1 MKDRSEI
8 LESFS
13 WAALVAIKMAWR
25 EGKITSDFS
34 EHVFIMNWLATA
46 RKRKLFPRSV
56 SSEIDWL
63 ISDGRAKGHHTGLR
77 TKLEYIYS
85 TCQKDISGQ
94 AAYFRFTR
102 VMEMLK
108 NEGWKGYMLTPAKWK
123 ALRRESFGG
132 RENLIFMNEEEIK
145 ISFNSNG
152 GLIRALEL
160 RVSGDI
166 KMAETIFENNHLPV
180 RTELQ
185 DGDRYYFYLQPER
198 EGVLENDKKF

>member
-13 WAALVAIKMAWR
+13 WSALVAIKMAWHD
-25 EGKITSDFS
+25 GKIMSEMS
-34 EHVFIMNWLATA
+34 EHVFIMNWLVKA
-46 RKRKLFPRSV
+46 RKRKIFPRTV

-63 ISDGRAKGHHTGLR
+63 INDGRLKGHHAGLKI
-77 TKLEYIYS
+77 KLEYLYA
-85 TCQKDISGQ
+85 TCQKNVSGQ

-102 VMEMLK
+102 VMEILK

-123 ALRRESFGG
+123 ALRRESTGG
-132 RENLIFMNEEEIK
+132 RENLIFMDEEEIK
-145 ISFNSNG
+145 ISFNNNG

-166 KMAETIFENNHLPV
+166 KMAETVFENNHLPV
-180 RTELQ
+180 RKECP
-185 DGDRYYFYLQPER
+185 DGERYYFYLQPER
-198 EGVLENDKKF
+198 ESGVEQR

>member
-1 MKDRSEI
+1 MKDRNEI

-63 ISDGRAKGHHTGLR
+63 INDGRTKGHHTGLR
-77 TKLEYIYS
+77 IKLEYIYS

-102 VMEMLK
+102 VMEILK

-123 ALRRESFGG
+123 TLRREGFGD

-166 KMAETIFENNHLPV
+166 KMAETVFENNHLPV
-180 RTELQ
+180 RKECP
-185 DGDRYYFYLQPER
+185 DGERYYLYLQPER
-198 EGVLENDKKF
+198 ESGVEQR